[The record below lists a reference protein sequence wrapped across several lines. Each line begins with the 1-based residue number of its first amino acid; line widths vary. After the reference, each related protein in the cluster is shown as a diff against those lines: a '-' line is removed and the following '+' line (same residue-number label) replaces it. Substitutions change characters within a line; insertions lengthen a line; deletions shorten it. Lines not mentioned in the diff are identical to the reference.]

1 MICTSSSTFTSH
13 GPDILQDDLEIIAP
27 HVLTRTL
34 EDIADSSIR
43 QRARKY
49 DIVEGVCLQGS
60 YSEGADASGNAVFV
74 PATQTEGGNLLPPE
88 K

>member
-1 MICTSSSTFTSH
+1 
-13 GPDILQDDLEIIAP
+13 
-27 HVLTRTL
+27 VLTRTWKTSRIL
-34 EDIADSSIR
+34 YR

-60 YSEGADASGNAVFV
+60 YSEGADTDGNAVFV
-74 PATQTEGGNLLPPE
+74 PATQTEGGNILPAG